1 MPTEVSVKLVI
12 TGEAGDLQSKLKAIE
27 SQIRAINGGSGGIGG
42 DLFSSGTK
50 SAETFQ
56 QSLRGLIG
64 RFSAL
69 WATMKA
75 GEGIAGLLNVGVQ
88 FNATMENARL
98 GIGALITAQA
108 KIIDG
113 TGQELKGREALNVA
127 MAMGDDQIQKL
138 RISGLQ
144 TAATTEQ
151 LTSAY
156 QDAVGGGLRAGMSLD
171 QIRKLTV
178 QTVQA
183 AGAMGVPMNQLNQEI
198 RSILDGTIDRN
209 SRVAIRLGITNA
221 DVEKWKQA
229 GTLFENLH
237 VKMQAFSEAGKESMN
252 NWTVLLSNMKEA
264 SQIIMGDAFK
274 APMKNVQAAL
284 DTVMKSIINIDTAQI
299 SSMVGPLVNMLRDL
313 GSLFG
318 DFAVASIRAVSN
330 ALTEMGAWWEA
341 NRTSMAGVIESFKI
355 FMSDILSFV
364 GNTAKAFISFAMDSF
379 LWFTK
384 LPDPVK
390 AASIAVGTF
399 TVAVYAL
406 NTAMVASAASG
417 IAKLISGLEYLVLAA
432 RVAVLDMAGL
442 RIAISALGGPVAWI
456 IAGVTAAGVALYYL
470 ATAQQRAEASALA
483 LKKQTVE
490 KTEAFQKLLPALKA
504 VDESMKEKAADDKEK
519 ESKQRAYTQ
528 SVNDLIKTFPEQA
541 RFIREQIASGKT
553 LAETWLLIAKN
564 KLAAL
569 TADIATAKL
578 ADERKRL
585 AIVQSTTA
593 GNQPKNTAQGPS
605 KFKTQFE
612 NFEKDQVSLGVVSPE
627 ALDSHTQLLNLMTA
641 EAESLKKQI
650 EEQEKVNKL
659 RPNPADDEKLRKLME
674 QRRAAQEQINILLE
688 DAAIRAMPH
697 ATEEQRKQVAL
708 AKADLDARRESERV
722 RKLAILAHISD
733 VNALATVEKD
743 RTDRRKEIEEDYDN
757 KRQDAQDRWYTYVN
771 GQEGDTLARKISGLQ
786 KQLAAEEKRYQMA
799 TGLMHSEAELASVL
813 AERTARETTA
823 FREQEMKKLEAA
835 MKDLEKTKGYTFNF
849 EQQKAALEE
858 LRAKLNLSEEALS
871 GLNKKL
877 KEINQRKGDF
887 SGGLLAGLTEAAD
900 AMTNKFEQAKS
911 AIKSILS
918 STENAFS
925 TFFQNIIQKGMT
937 GAQKWDSLWKTI
949 SGAVLKALTEIM
961 AKQLV
966 AWGIDKAI
974 AIWKGGQATAEVIQQ
989 GTTAGA
995 TVSSALAKSAA
1006 IEIEATAAKVAA
1018 PALIELAVAETWAA
1032 YAGMPLVGMGL
1043 ATAQISAIMTTYGAA
1058 KALSFMGGGIGS
1070 GAPAEAST
1078 GMNYPGYA
1086 LGGVITKPTFA
1097 LMGEAG
1103 REVVAPENTFLDW
1116 IKNVA
1121 SPAIRVPSGGFGI
1134 PGQSEYAFAGMG
1146 SRSTSIHANFDGA
1159 LIIGDSADGLRKA
1172 ASALRVIKKYDDRMN
1187 G

>member
-1 MPTEVSVKLVI
+1 MATEVSVKLLI
-12 TGEAGDLQSKLKAIE
+12 TGEAGDLQAKLKAIE
-27 SQIRAINGGSGGIGG
+27 SQIRAINGGGGGGGGI
-42 DLFSSGTK
+42 DLFSEGAK
-50 SAETFQ
+50 GAETFQ

-98 GIGALITAQA
+98 GIGSLITAQA

-113 TGQELKGREALNVA
+113 NGKELTGREALNSA
-127 MAMGDDQIQKL
+127 MAMGDDQIQRL

-252 NWTVLLSNMKEA
+252 NWTVLLSNLTEA
-264 SQIIMGDAFK
+264 SQILMGEAFK
-274 APMKNVQAAL
+274 SPMKNIQAEL
-284 DTVMKSIINIDTAQI
+284 NSVMNTIININTAQI
-299 SSMVGPLVNMLRDL
+299 SDKITPLVTLLRDM
-313 GSLFG
+313 GTLFG
-318 DFAVASIRAVSN
+318 DFGAASIRAISE
-330 ALTEMGAWWEA
+330 ALMGMGQWWET
-341 NRTSMAGVIESFKI
+341 NRVAMSGAIESFKI
-355 FMSDILSFV
+355 FMSDSLSFV
-364 GNTAKAFISFAMDSF
+364 GNVAKAFITFLMDSF
-379 LWFTK
+379 VWFTK
-384 LPDPVK
+384 LPEPVK
-390 AASIAVGTF
+390 AASIAVSTF

-406 NTAMVASAASG
+406 NSAMVAGAASG
-417 IAKLISGLEYLVLAA
+417 IAKIIAGLDKLVLAI
-432 RVAVLDMAGL
+432 RVAMLDMAGL

-456 IAGVTAAGVALYYL
+456 IAGVTAVGTALYYL
-470 ATAQQRAEASALA
+470 ATAQQRAEASALS

-504 VDESMKEKAADDKEK
+504 VDEAMKEKSANDTEK
-519 ESKQRAYTQ
+519 KQKQEAYTQ

-541 RFIREQIASGKT
+541 RFIREQIESGKT
-553 LAETWLLIAKN
+553 LAATWLLVAKN

-569 TADIATAKL
+569 AADIATAKL
-578 ADERKRL
+578 ADERKSA
-585 AIVQSTTA
+585 AIAQSTNSG
-593 GNQPKNTAQGPS
+593 GNKNNAA
-605 KFKTQFE
+605 KAVFRTQFE
-612 NFEKDQVSLGVVSPE
+612 DFSKDQVPGGEIRPE
-627 ALDSHTQLLNLMTA
+627 QLDSHSQLLSIM
-641 EAESLKKQI
+641 EKEYESLKKQI
-650 EEQEKVNKL
+650 TEQEKINKL
-659 RPNPADDEKLRKLME
+659 RPNPADNEKLNKLME
-674 QRRAAQEQINILLE
+674 QRRAAQAQMDILLE

-697 ATEEQRKQVAL
+697 ITEAQREQVEL
-708 AKADLDARRESERV
+708 AKADLEFKREGERI
-722 RKLAILAHISD
+722 RKLAIVAHVSD
-733 VNALATVEKD
+733 TKALAALDKD
-743 RTDRRKEIEEDYDN
+743 HDDRRREIQDSYTE
-757 KRQDAQDRWYTYVN
+757 KRENAENRWYEFVR
-771 GQEGDTLARKISGLQ
+771 GQEGDTLARKLSGLV
-786 KQLAAEEKRYQMA
+786 KLMEAEERHYQRY
-799 TGLMHSEAELASVL
+799 TGLAHSQDELNKVL
-813 AERTARETTA
+813 AERTARETVA

-849 EQQKAALEE
+849 EEQKIALEE
-858 LRAKLNLSEEALS
+858 LAKKLNISKEALA
-871 GLNKKL
+871 GLVEKMGL
-877 KEINQRKGDF
+877 INQRKGDF
-887 SGGLLAGLTEAAD
+887 SGGILAGLTEAAE

-918 STENAFS
+918 STENAFAN
-925 TFFQNIIQKGMT
+925 FFQNIIQKGMT
-937 GAQKWDSLWKTI
+937 AGQKWDALWKSL
-949 SGAVLKALTEIM
+949 SGAVLKAITEII

-966 AWGIDKAI
+966 AWGIEKGIAAWKALR
-974 AIWKGGQATAEVIQQ
+974 AGAEVVEQS
-989 GTTAGA
+989 TTAGA
-995 TVSSALAKSAA
+995 ALVASGEKVIAMGAEAIAAKS
-1006 IEIEATAAKVAA
+1006 AA
-1018 PALIELAVAETWAA
+1018 PALIEFAVAETWAA
-1032 YAGMPLVGMGL
+1032 YAGMPFVGMAL
-1043 ATAQISAIMTTYGAA
+1043 ASAQIAAIMGTYATA
-1058 KALSFMGGGIGS
+1058 KALSFMGGIGS
-1070 GAPAEAST
+1070 GAPAEASA

-1086 LGGVITKPTFA
+1086 LGGVVSRPTLA
-1097 LMGEAG
+1097 WIGEAGG

-1121 SPAIRVPSGGFGI
+1121 SPAIRVPSGGFGV
-1134 PGQSEYAFAGMG
+1134 PGQSEYAYAGMG
-1146 SRSTSIHANFDGA
+1146 SRSTSIHANFEGA

-1172 ASALRVIKKYDDRMN
+1172 ASALRVIKRYDDRMN